1 MGELF
6 DGARFELKKP
16 INMAPQFVTSHAVVM
31 GNTFGAGAEEGS
43 ERYDFGASF
52 ISGDGT
58 LALISK
64 MDTMGV
70 LKAHVIKQWSESFV
84 TKMQGRVSPNPGE
97 TVVNFDLEHKGA
109 DYAAQLKTV
118 NDQAVFVNY
127 HQKVMPELAFGAQLD
142 YYLARQMSILHFTT
156 RYATAQWVATA
167 KVASDKSVMVN
178 YMHQVNDSFA
188 MATQVDYNLA
198 NRDSKFKV
206 GYEYN
211 LQSGRFR
218 GEVNSAGQVGMSVQ
232 ESLIFGITLT
242 LSGYIDHKKR
252 DYKFGIGLSI
262 GS

>member
-1 MGELF
+1 MGREAMRVFTMGELF

-70 LKAHVIKQWSESFV
+70 LKA
-84 TKMQGRVSPNPGE
+84 
-97 TVVNFDLEHKGA
+97 
-109 DYAAQLKTV
+109 V

-142 YYLARQMSILHFTT
+142 YYLKRQMSILHFTT

-188 MATQVDYNLA
+188 MATQVDYKQK

>member
-1 MGELF
+1 MG
-6 DGARFELKKP
+6 
-16 INMAPQFVTSHAVVM
+16 
-31 GNTFGAGAEEGS
+31 
-43 ERYDFGASF
+43 
-52 ISGDGT
+52 
-58 LALISK
+58 
-64 MDTMGV
+64 
-70 LKAHVIKQWSESFV
+70 
-84 TKMQGRVSPNPGE
+84 SPNPGE

-142 YYLARQMSILHFTT
+142 YYLARQMSIIHFTT

-188 MATQVDYNLA
+188 MATQVD
-198 NRDSKFKV
+198 
-206 GYEYN
+206 YN

>member
-1 MGELF
+1 MG
-6 DGARFELKKP
+6 
-16 INMAPQFVTSHAVVM
+16 
-31 GNTFGAGAEEGS
+31 
-43 ERYDFGASF
+43 
-52 ISGDGT
+52 
-58 LALISK
+58 
-64 MDTMGV
+64 
-70 LKAHVIKQWSESFV
+70 
-84 TKMQGRVSPNPGE
+84 SPNPGE

-167 KVASDKSVMVN
+167 KVASD
-178 YMHQVNDSFA
+178 
-188 MATQVDYNLA
+188 LA